1 MAVFHSTPQCE
12 HWASKKTYTVRAL
25 MGEPTVK
32 PLASLAIAVM
42 ETGALADLPALS
54 APLVTVES
62 LHPASKRLAET
73 SAAGKIFNRDL
84 NVMAIELNRPGRGV
98 KAQRQALKKT
108 ARGCKAYRVSEFDIL
123 PALKDGDSCC
133 QTRMSARGNVPCGV
147 HVAVVYRCAAASP
160 LPYSKPF

>member
-1 MAVFHSTPQCE
+1 
-12 HWASKKTYTVRAL
+12 

-73 SAAGKIFNRDL
+73 SAAGKTFNSDL

-98 KAQRQALKKT
+98 KAKRQALKKT
-108 ARGCKAYRVSEFDIL
+108 ARGCKAYRLCACANVKLSVNIFDMRVHGL
-123 PALKDGDSCC
+123 PANEQPRTNFRTGV
-133 QTRMSARGNVPCGV
+133 ARC
-147 HVAVVYRCAAASP
+147 HQ
-160 LPYSKPF
+160 L